1 MTGSPACLFITA
13 YRLQNQ
19 RLVRSFARSVVAPL
33 RPSQCPKMPRIEAF
47 QGGIVSKKRTW
58 LPFLGPIYVVENAR
72 VMNYPRI
79 LASQNVSSTLLG
91 GILIFSMCSMSFFVR
106 LRPGRGLVQI

>member
-1 MTGSPACLFITA
+1 M
-13 YRLQNQ
+13 
-19 RLVRSFARSVVAPL
+19 RSFARSVVAPL

-58 LPFLGPIYVVENAR
+58 LPFLEPIYVVENER
-72 VMNYPRI
+72 VVNYPRI

-91 GILIFSMCSMSFFVR
+91 GILIFSMCSMSFFAR
-106 LRPGRGLVQI
+106 AFDRGVV

>member
-1 MTGSPACLFITA
+1 
-13 YRLQNQ
+13 
-19 RLVRSFARSVVAPL
+19 
-33 RPSQCPKMPRIEAF
+33 MPRIEAF

-58 LPFLGPIYVVENAR
+58 LPFLEPIYIVENAR

-91 GILIFSMCSMSFFVR
+91 GILIFSMCSMSFLCAF
-106 LRPGRGLVQI
+106 GRGVV

>member
-1 MTGSPACLFITA
+1 
-13 YRLQNQ
+13 
-19 RLVRSFARSVVAPL
+19 
-33 RPSQCPKMPRIEAF
+33 MPRIEAF

-91 GILIFSMCSMSFFVR
+91 GILIFFDVLYVFF
-106 LRPGRGLVQI
+106 LRAFGRAWFSPNMKH